1 MKNKNS
7 IQNPTINL
15 NINEDDSEL
24 NDFLYCWQV
33 FSTRPNKILIHN
45 SYSSKLFD
53 EVVSKYKT
61 QSTNFIEVLNGEE
74 ELIVNMKSFISI
86 EESKIYC
93 SYIVIDKNSENSVVN
108 EVTLFYASEEE
119 AEKVQDIIEELN
131 SCLVNFDDDD
141 VNNLNIISV
150 TQNGLEIEPIESE
163 FDLDNFGLYYSKST
177 LKDINK
183 LVKDMKNSNKGLSVL
198 YGDRGYGKTSV
209 INYIASK
216 LDRIVI
222 FIPNNMIDHT
232 INNPEFRKFLKRYDR
247 PIIVIDDCEMLLGE
261 VYTRSNIVSNNLLQM
276 VDGFLSDNLQV
287 SVVTIFNVED
297 EDEIDHSLLDCN
309 NLLRVIEFDELS
321 SNESTELSEH
331 LGHNRKYKNKSRVL
345 DIIKNNKIKEV
356 FEIGL

>member
-1 MKNKNS
+1 MKNKN
-7 IQNPTINL
+7 INQNPTFNL
-15 NINEDDSEL
+15 NINEDDPEL

-45 SYSSKLFD
+45 SYSSSLFE
-53 EVVSKYKT
+53 EVVSNYKT
-61 QSTNFIEVLNGEE
+61 QSTNFIEVLSGEDD
-74 ELIVNMKSFISI
+74 LIVNMKSFISI

-93 SYIVIDKNSENSVVN
+93 SYIVIDKNSEKSMVN
-108 EVTLFYASEEE
+108 ELTFFYASEEE

-131 SCLVNFDDDD
+131 SCLVNFDDGD
-141 VNNLNIISV
+141 VNNLNTISV
-150 TQNGLEIEPIESE
+150 TQNGLELEPIECE
-163 FDLDNFGLYYSKST
+163 LDLDNFELFYSKST

-183 LVKDMKNSNKGLSVL
+183 LVKDMKKTNKGLSVL

-222 FIPNNMIDHT
+222 FIPNNMIEHT

-247 PIIVIDDCEMLLGE
+247 PVIVIDDCEMLLGE

-276 VDGFLSDNLQV
+276 VDGFLSGNLQV

-297 EDEIDHSLLDCN
+297 EDEIDHTLLDCN

>member
-1 MKNKNS
+1 M
-7 IQNPTINL
+7 
-15 NINEDDSEL
+15 
-24 NDFLYCWQV
+24 
-33 FSTRPNKILIHN
+33 
-45 SYSSKLFD
+45 
-53 EVVSKYKT
+53 
-61 QSTNFIEVLNGEE
+61 
-74 ELIVNMKSFISI
+74 
-86 EESKIYC
+86 
-93 SYIVIDKNSENSVVN
+93 VN
-108 EVTLFYASEEE
+108 ELTFFYASEEE

-131 SCLVNFDDDD
+131 SCLVNFDDGD
-141 VNNLNIISV
+141 VNNLNTISV
-150 TQNGLEIEPIESE
+150 TQNGLELEPIECE
-163 FDLDNFGLYYSKST
+163 LDLDNFGLFYSKST

-183 LVKDMKNSNKGLSVL
+183 LVKDMKKTNKGLSVL

-222 FIPNNMIDHT
+222 FIPNNMIEHT

-247 PIIVIDDCEMLLGE
+247 PVIVIDDCEMLLGE

-297 EDEIDHSLLDCN
+297 EDEIDHTLLDCN
-309 NLLRVIEFDELS
+309 NLLRVIEFDDLS